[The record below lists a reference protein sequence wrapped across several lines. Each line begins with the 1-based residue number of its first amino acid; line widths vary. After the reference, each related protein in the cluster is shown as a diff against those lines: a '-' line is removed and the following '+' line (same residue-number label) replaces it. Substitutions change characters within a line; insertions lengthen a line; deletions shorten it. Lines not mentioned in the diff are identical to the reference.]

1 MEIILF
7 SVIGYLGNCVYM
19 PTSTEADIIQSF
31 RIKVTMINLPCILF
45 LYSQTRYINSRKK
58 QLLNNQ

>member
-19 PTSTEADIIQSF
+19 PTSTEADVIQSF
-31 RIKVTMINLPCILF
+31 RFKVTMINLPLHIIF
-45 LYSQTRYINSRKK
+45 I
-58 QLLNNQ
+58 